1 MIGNV
6 TEFIA
11 YAAARGVVILPEEA
25 PVFLTKAADYLAM
38 MCWEGKSSSDDA
50 PWPRT
55 GLVYDGSTL
64 IDADGNVITEILVDG
79 VMVPVKDG
87 DVVPQAATPKSI
99 ITATYRLGMEVANG
113 VDLMPTVS
121 GSQTLSERVEGAVAV
136 TYAESSIGT
145 PLVLPWLDNL
155 IGSWTTCEP
164 SNGVNFSVSRG

>member
-6 TEFIA
+6 ADFIA
-11 YAAARGVVILPEEA
+11 YALARGLVVLPEEA
-25 PVFLTKAADYLAM
+25 PVFLTKAGDYLAN
-38 MCWEGKSSSDDA
+38 MCWEGKSAEDDQ

-64 IDADGNVITEILVDG
+64 IDTEGNRVTEILVDG
-79 VMVPVKDG
+79 VMVPVKYG
-87 DVVPQAATPKSI
+87 DVVPQPATPKSI
-99 ITATYRLGMEVANG
+99 ITAAYRLGMEVANG
-113 VDLMPTVS
+113 VDLQPTVS
-121 GSQTLSERVEGAVAV
+121 GSQALSERVEGAVAI

-155 IGSWTTCEP
+155 ISNWTTCEP